1 MWGAIIG
8 DIVGSRFEFNRNN
21 IKTKAFGELFDQ
33 KCRYTD
39 DTVMTI
45 ATASALLDKNFQ
57 PESIDYALA
66 FKSFGNAYP
75 KAGYGSMFRQWLK
88 QKDLSANPS
97 FGNGSAM
104 RVSPIGWAFDSLDET
119 LKEAEKSCL
128 FTHRHPEGI
137 KGAQAVASAIFMAR
151 NKANKIEISKY
162 ITEHYGYNLNRT
174 LAEIRPSY
182 TFNATCQGSVPEA
195 IIAFLEA
202 EDFEDT
208 IRGAISLGG
217 DSDTIAAIAGSIA
230 EAFFEIPT
238 PIKNAAEKYLETNF
252 CNCISLFHGRI
263 SHANSSSNSE

>member
-21 IKTKAFGELFDQ
+21 IKTKAFGALFDQ

-57 PESIDYALA
+57 PDTIDYALA
-66 FKSFGNAYP
+66 YQIFGNSYP
-75 KAGYGSMFRQWLK
+75 NAGYGSFFRNWLK
-88 QKDLSANPS
+88 SADLTVNNS

-104 RVSPIGWAFDSLDET
+104 RVSPIGWAFDTIKKTQE
-119 LKEAEKSCL
+119 EAVQSCL
-128 FTHRHPEGI
+128 YTHNHPEGI
-137 KGAQAVASAIFMAR
+137 KGAQAVASAIFLAR
-151 NKANKIEISKY
+151 NRASKIEISKY

-174 LAEIRPSY
+174 LDEIRPSY